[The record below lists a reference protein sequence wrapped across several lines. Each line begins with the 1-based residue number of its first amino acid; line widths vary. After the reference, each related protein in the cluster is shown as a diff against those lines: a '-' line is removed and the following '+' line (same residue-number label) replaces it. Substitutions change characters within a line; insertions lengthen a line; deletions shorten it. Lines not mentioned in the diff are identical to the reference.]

1 MKYLKG
7 ETISYSD
14 DEITEGGNVRELHP
28 ELSRREILVAVDSFG
43 IGFAVRNGTLL
54 KNRMDPGWRIL

>member
-7 ETISYSD
+7 ETISYRD
-14 DEITEGGNVRELHP
+14 DELTAGKNAGEFHP

-43 IGFAVRNGTLL
+43 IGFAVRNGSLL